1 MNNGDKVFAWNE
13 GDIERKAGTYRHKGS
28 VKHWVNVQ
36 GKLQS
41 FDYISDPPPETITI
55 KQAEKIIFEFTGKR
69 KQII

>member
-1 MNNGDKVFAWNE
+1 MNKGDKVFVWNE
-13 GDIERKAGTYRHKGS
+13 NDIERKEAIYSHKGS
-28 VKHWVNVQ
+28 VKHWCFVN

-41 FDYISDPPPETITI
+41 FDHVSEPPPEIITI